1 MDKQTIEQELAKVR
15 SEREAFIRQAE
26 RQVAVFDGAIMAFER
41 LLSPQPAQETD
52 QAASPRTA

>member
-15 SEREAFIRQAE
+15 SDREAFIRQAE

-41 LLSPQPAQETD
+41 LLSPQPTQETD
-52 QAASPRTA
+52 QAAKP